1 MSGPKGFGYEVVSAQ
16 ELRRREDEARAGRC
30 RRHVVTLAGLHD
42 QLRRHGCSV
51 DDRADEPPSTD
62 RQSMIAWEEDLIRA
76 IGAARERVR
85 EESAKEIMRRLR
97 SGDRAVD
104 VSGLSLGGGS
114 RGDRSRP
121 DGDRLDRGDRSAPDA
136 RAGAPPERDARRRV
150 AADVGAV
157 VGLLAGLRDPA
168 VREEL
173 TATARAVLD
182 VDDPAQARG
191 DLLTLKTRAT
201 EALRVQDLRDL
212 AAQEALALAA
222 SRSRAAADLRAR
234 AERVTTA
241 AELSGLRGRIA
252 ELVEQERREAD
263 ARFVQGALEEVLA
276 ELGFAVDEDFELQDY
291 GAVGVASHASCPGY
305 GVRFQVSPGAGTLFT
320 RVVSRRESSPEE
332 DARAEAL
339 TCDGVRAVAD
349 RLHGRGVSTELRFS
363 RRPGEAAV
371 ERRIA
376 PAEAAA
382 EESAPRA
389 AAAGESAGEP
399 AAGAPVRR
407 APAGR
412 GRGGAARERAR

>member
-42 QLRRHGCSV
+42 QLRRCGCSV
-51 DDRADEPPSTD
+51 DGPADEPPSTD
-62 RQSMIAWEEDLIRA
+62 RQSMIAWEEALIRA
-76 IGAARERVR
+76 IDAAREQVR

-97 SGDRAVD
+97 SGDRPVD
-104 VSGLSLGGGS
+104 VSGLSLGGGPP
-114 RGDRSRP
+114 GDRPAPP
-121 DGDRLDRGDRSAPDA
+121 D
-136 RAGAPPERDARRRV
+136 RAGAAPERDARRRV
-150 AADVGAV
+150 AADVDAV

-173 TATARAVLD
+173 TTTARAVLD

-305 GVRFQVSPGAGTLFT
+305 GVRFQVNPGAQTLFT

-339 TCDGVRAVAD
+339 TCDEVRAVAD

-363 RRPGEAAV
+363 RRPGEVAV
-371 ERRIA
+371 EKQLA
-376 PAEAAA
+376 PAKAPAA
-382 EESAPRA
+382 EAPASRPAATGRDARRTSAP
-389 AAAGESAGEP
+389 
-399 AAGAPVRR
+399 
-407 APAGR
+407 R
-412 GRGGAARERAR
+412 GRGGSARERVR

>member
-16 ELRRREDEARAGRC
+16 ELRRREDEARVGRC
-30 RRHVVTLAGLHD
+30 RRHVITLAGLHD
-42 QLRRHGCSV
+42 QLRRYGCSV

-62 RQSMIAWEEDLIRA
+62 RQSMIAWEEALIRA
-76 IGAARERVR
+76 IDAARERVR
-85 EESAKEIMRRLR
+85 EESAKEIMHRLR

-114 RGDRSRP
+114 RGDRS
-121 DGDRLDRGDRSAPDA
+121 APDD
-136 RAGAPPERDARRRV
+136 RAGAPPERDAQRRV

-173 TATARAVLD
+173 TAIVRAVLD

-222 SRSRAAADLRAR
+222 SRSRAAADLRGCA
-234 AERVTTA
+234 ARVTTA
-241 AELSGLRGRIA
+241 AELSELRGRIA

-276 ELGFAVDEDFELQDY
+276 ELGFAVDEGFELQDY
-291 GAVGVASHASCPGY
+291 GAVGVASPASCPGY

-339 TCDGVRAVAD
+339 TCDEVRAVAD
-349 RLHGRGVSTELRFS
+349 RLHGHGVSTELRFS

-371 ERRIA
+371 EKRIA
-376 PAEAAA
+376 PAE
-382 EESAPRA
+382 E
-389 AAAGESAGEP
+389 AAAGPP
-399 AAGAPVRR
+399 ARR

-412 GRGGAARERAR
+412 GRSGAARERTR

>member
-16 ELRRREDEARAGRC
+16 ELRRREDEARVGRC
-30 RRHVVTLAGLHD
+30 RRHVITLAGLHD
-42 QLRRHGCSV
+42 QLRRYGCSV

-62 RQSMIAWEEDLIRA
+62 RQSMIAWEEALTRA
-76 IGAARERVR
+76 IDAARERVR
-85 EESAKEIMRRLR
+85 EESAKEIMHRLH
-97 SGDRAVD
+97 SGDREVD

-114 RGDRSRP
+114 RGDRS
-121 DGDRLDRGDRSAPDA
+121 APDD
-136 RAGAPPERDARRRV
+136 RAGAPPERDAQSARV
-150 AADVGAV
+150 AADVDAV

-173 TATARAVLD
+173 TAIARAVLD

-234 AERVTTA
+234 AARVTTA
-241 AELSGLRGRIA
+241 SELSGLRGRIA

-276 ELGFAVDEDFELQDY
+276 ELGFAVDEGFELQDY
-291 GAVGVASHASCPGY
+291 GTVGVASPASCPGY

-339 TCDGVRAVAD
+339 TCDEVRAVAD
-349 RLHGRGVSTELRFS
+349 RLHGHGVSTELRFS

-371 ERRIA
+371 EKRIA
-376 PAEAAA
+376 PAEASAA
-382 EESAPRA
+382 GETAPRT
-389 AAAGESAGEP
+389 AAAGPP
-399 AAGAPVRR
+399 ARR

-412 GRGGAARERAR
+412 GRSGAARERAR

>member
-42 QLRRHGCSV
+42 QLRRCGCSV
-51 DDRADEPPSTD
+51 DGPADEPPSTD
-62 RQSMIAWEEDLIRA
+62 RQSMIAWEEALIRA
-76 IGAARERVR
+76 IDAAREQVR

-97 SGDRAVD
+97 SGDRPVD
-104 VSGLSLGGGS
+104 VSGLSLGGGPP
-114 RGDRSRP
+114 GDRPAPP
-121 DGDRLDRGDRSAPDA
+121 D
-136 RAGAPPERDARRRV
+136 RAGAAPERDARRRV
-150 AADVGAV
+150 AADVDAV

-173 TATARAVLD
+173 TTTARAVLD

-305 GVRFQVSPGAGTLFT
+305 GVRFQVNPGAQTLFT

-339 TCDGVRAVAD
+339 TCDEVRAVAD

-363 RRPGEAAV
+363 RRPGEVAV
-371 ERRIA
+371 EKQLA
-376 PAEAAA
+376 PAKAPAA
-382 EESAPRA
+382 EAPASRPAATGRDARRTSAP
-389 AAAGESAGEP
+389 
-399 AAGAPVRR
+399 
-407 APAGR
+407 R
-412 GRGGAARERAR
+412 GRGGSARKRAR

>member
-42 QLRRHGCSV
+42 QLRRCGCSV
-51 DDRADEPPSTD
+51 DGPADEPPSTD
-62 RQSMIAWEEDLIRA
+62 RQSMIAWEEVLIRA
-76 IGAARERVR
+76 IDAAREQVR

-97 SGDRAVD
+97 SGDRPVD
-104 VSGLSLGGGS
+104 VSGLSLGGGPP
-114 RGDRSRP
+114 GDRPAPP
-121 DGDRLDRGDRSAPDA
+121 D

-150 AADVGAV
+150 AADVDAV

-173 TATARAVLD
+173 TTTARAVLD

-276 ELGFAVDEDFELQDY
+276 DLGFAVDEDFELQDY

-305 GVRFQVSPGAGTLFT
+305 GVRFQVNPGAQTLFT

-339 TCDGVRAVAD
+339 TCDEVRAVAD

-363 RRPGEAAV
+363 RRPGEVAV
-371 ERRIA
+371 EKQLA
-376 PAEAAA
+376 PAKAPAA
-382 EESAPRA
+382 EAPASRPAATGRDARRTSAP
-389 AAAGESAGEP
+389 
-399 AAGAPVRR
+399 
-407 APAGR
+407 R
-412 GRGGAARERAR
+412 GRGGSARERAR

>member
-42 QLRRHGCSV
+42 QLRRCGCSV
-51 DDRADEPPSTD
+51 DGPADEPPSTD
-62 RQSMIAWEEDLIRA
+62 RQSMIAWEEALIRA
-76 IGAARERVR
+76 IDAAREQVR

-97 SGDRAVD
+97 SGDRPVD
-104 VSGLSLGGGS
+104 VSGLSLGGGPP
-114 RGDRSRP
+114 GDRPAPP
-121 DGDRLDRGDRSAPDA
+121 D

-150 AADVGAV
+150 AADVDAV

-173 TATARAVLD
+173 TTTARAVLD

-276 ELGFAVDEDFELQDY
+276 DLGFAVDEDFELQDY

-305 GVRFQVSPGAGTLFT
+305 GVRFQVNPGAQTLFT

-339 TCDGVRAVAD
+339 TCDEVRAVAD

-363 RRPGEAAV
+363 RRPGEVAV
-371 ERRIA
+371 EKRLA
-376 PAEAAA
+376 PAEASAVEAPAA
-382 EESAPRA
+382 EAPASRPAATGRDARRASAP
-389 AAAGESAGEP
+389 
-399 AAGAPVRR
+399 
-407 APAGR
+407 R
-412 GRGGAARERAR
+412 GRGGSARERAR

>member
-42 QLRRHGCSV
+42 QLRRCGCSV
-51 DDRADEPPSTD
+51 DGPADEPPSTD
-62 RQSMIAWEEDLIRA
+62 RQSMIAWEEALIRA
-76 IGAARERVR
+76 IDAAREQVR

-97 SGDRAVD
+97 SGDRPVD
-104 VSGLSLGGGS
+104 VSGLSLGGGPP
-114 RGDRSRP
+114 GDRPAPP
-121 DGDRLDRGDRSAPDA
+121 D
-136 RAGAPPERDARRRV
+136 RAGAAPERDARRRV
-150 AADVGAV
+150 AADVDAV

-173 TATARAVLD
+173 TTTARAVLD

-276 ELGFAVDEDFELQDY
+276 DLGFAVDEDFELQDY

-305 GVRFQVSPGAGTLFT
+305 GVRFQVNPGAQTLFT

-339 TCDGVRAVAD
+339 TCDEVRAVAD

-363 RRPGEAAV
+363 RRPGEVAV
-371 ERRIA
+371 EKQLA
-376 PAEAAA
+376 PAKAPAA
-382 EESAPRA
+382 EAPASRPAATGRDARRTSAP
-389 AAAGESAGEP
+389 
-399 AAGAPVRR
+399 
-407 APAGR
+407 R
-412 GRGGAARERAR
+412 GRGGSARERAR

>member
-42 QLRRHGCSV
+42 QLRRCGCSV
-51 DDRADEPPSTD
+51 DGPADEPPSTD
-62 RQSMIAWEEDLIRA
+62 RQSMIAWEEALIRA
-76 IGAARERVR
+76 IDAAREQVH

-97 SGDRAVD
+97 SGDRPVD
-104 VSGLSLGGGS
+104 VSGLSLGGGPP
-114 RGDRSRP
+114 GDRPAPP
-121 DGDRLDRGDRSAPDA
+121 D
-136 RAGAPPERDARRRV
+136 RAGAAPERDARRRV
-150 AADVGAV
+150 AADVDAV

-173 TATARAVLD
+173 TTTARAVLD

-276 ELGFAVDEDFELQDY
+276 DLGFAVDEDFELQDY

-305 GVRFQVSPGAGTLFT
+305 GVRFQVNPGAQTLFT

-339 TCDGVRAVAD
+339 TCDEVRAVAD

-363 RRPGEAAV
+363 RRPGEVAV
-371 ERRIA
+371 EKQLA
-376 PAEAAA
+376 PAKAPAA
-382 EESAPRA
+382 EAPASRPAATGRDARRTSAP
-389 AAAGESAGEP
+389 
-399 AAGAPVRR
+399 
-407 APAGR
+407 R
-412 GRGGAARERAR
+412 GRGGSARERAR

>member
-42 QLRRHGCSV
+42 QLRRCGCSV
-51 DDRADEPPSTD
+51 DGPADEPPSTD
-62 RQSMIAWEEDLIRA
+62 RQSMIAWEEALIRA
-76 IGAARERVR
+76 IDAAREQVR

-97 SGDRAVD
+97 SGDRPVD
-104 VSGLSLGGGS
+104 VSGLSLGGGPP
-114 RGDRSRP
+114 GDRPAPP
-121 DGDRLDRGDRSAPDA
+121 D

-150 AADVGAV
+150 AADVDVV

-173 TATARAVLD
+173 TTTARAVLD

-305 GVRFQVSPGAGTLFT
+305 GVRFQVNPGAQTLFT

-339 TCDGVRAVAD
+339 TCDEVRAVAD

-363 RRPGEAAV
+363 RRPGEVAV
-371 ERRIA
+371 EKQLA
-376 PAEAAA
+376 PAKAPAA
-382 EESAPRA
+382 EAPASRPAATGRDARRTSAP
-389 AAAGESAGEP
+389 
-399 AAGAPVRR
+399 
-407 APAGR
+407 R
-412 GRGGAARERAR
+412 GRGGSARERVR

>member
-42 QLRRHGCSV
+42 QLRRCGCSV
-51 DDRADEPPSTD
+51 DGPADEPPSTD
-62 RQSMIAWEEDLIRA
+62 RQSMIAWEEALIRA
-76 IGAARERVR
+76 IDAAREQVR

-97 SGDRAVD
+97 SGDRPVD
-104 VSGLSLGGGS
+104 VSGLSLGGGPP
-114 RGDRSRP
+114 GDRPAPP
-121 DGDRLDRGDRSAPDA
+121 D

-150 AADVGAV
+150 AADVDAV

-173 TATARAVLD
+173 TTTARAVLD

-305 GVRFQVSPGAGTLFT
+305 GVRFQVNPGAQTLFT

-339 TCDGVRAVAD
+339 TCDEVRAVAD

-363 RRPGEAAV
+363 RRPGEVAV
-371 ERRIA
+371 EKQLA
-376 PAEAAA
+376 PAKAPAA
-382 EESAPRA
+382 EAPASRPAATGRDARRTSAP
-389 AAAGESAGEP
+389 
-399 AAGAPVRR
+399 
-407 APAGR
+407 R
-412 GRGGAARERAR
+412 GRGGSARERAR

>member
-42 QLRRHGCSV
+42 QLRRCGCSV
-51 DDRADEPPSTD
+51 DGPADEPPSTD
-62 RQSMIAWEEDLIRA
+62 RQSMIAWEEALIRA
-76 IGAARERVR
+76 IDAAREQVR

-97 SGDRAVD
+97 SGDRPVD
-104 VSGLSLGGGS
+104 VSGLSLGGGPP
-114 RGDRSRP
+114 GDRPAPP
-121 DGDRLDRGDRSAPDA
+121 D
-136 RAGAPPERDARRRV
+136 RAGAPPERDARRRI
-150 AADVGAV
+150 AADVDAV

-173 TATARAVLD
+173 TTTARAVLD

-305 GVRFQVSPGAGTLFT
+305 GVRFQVNPGAQTLFT

-332 DARAEAL
+332 DARAEVL
-339 TCDGVRAVAD
+339 TCDEVRAVAD

-363 RRPGEAAV
+363 RRPGEVAV
-371 ERRIA
+371 EKQLA
-376 PAEAAA
+376 PAEAPASRPAA
-382 EESAPRA
+382 TGRDARRTSAP
-389 AAAGESAGEP
+389 
-399 AAGAPVRR
+399 
-407 APAGR
+407 R
-412 GRGGAARERAR
+412 GRGGSARERAR

>member
-42 QLRRHGCSV
+42 QLRRCGCSV
-51 DDRADEPPSTD
+51 DGPADEPPSTD
-62 RQSMIAWEEDLIRA
+62 RQSMIAWEEALIRA
-76 IGAARERVR
+76 IDAAREQVR

-97 SGDRAVD
+97 SGDRPVD
-104 VSGLSLGGGS
+104 VSGLSLRGGPPA
-114 RGDRSRP
+114 DRP
-121 DGDRLDRGDRSAPDA
+121 APLD

-150 AADVGAV
+150 AADVDAV

-173 TATARAVLD
+173 TTTARAVLD

-305 GVRFQVSPGAGTLFT
+305 GVRFQVNPGAQTLFT

-339 TCDGVRAVAD
+339 TCDEVRAVAD

-363 RRPGEAAV
+363 RRPGEVAV
-371 ERRIA
+371 EKQLA
-376 PAEAAA
+376 PAKAPAA
-382 EESAPRA
+382 EAPASRPAATGRDARRTSAP
-389 AAAGESAGEP
+389 
-399 AAGAPVRR
+399 
-407 APAGR
+407 R
-412 GRGGAARERAR
+412 GRGGSARERAR

>member
-42 QLRRHGCSV
+42 QLRRCGCSV
-51 DDRADEPPSTD
+51 DGPADEPPSTD
-62 RQSMIAWEEDLIRA
+62 RQSMIAWEEALIRA
-76 IGAARERVR
+76 IDAAREQVR

-97 SGDRAVD
+97 SGDRPVD
-104 VSGLSLGGGS
+104 VSGLSLGGGPP
-114 RGDRSRP
+114 GDRPAPP
-121 DGDRLDRGDRSAPDA
+121 D
-136 RAGAPPERDARRRV
+136 RAGAPPERDARRRI
-150 AADVGAV
+150 AADVDAV

-173 TATARAVLD
+173 TTTARAVLD

-305 GVRFQVSPGAGTLFT
+305 GVRFQVNPGAQTLFT

-339 TCDGVRAVAD
+339 TCDEVRAVAD

-363 RRPGEAAV
+363 RRPGEVAV
-371 ERRIA
+371 EKQLA
-376 PAEAAA
+376 PAEAPASRPAA
-382 EESAPRA
+382 TGRDARRTSAP
-389 AAAGESAGEP
+389 
-399 AAGAPVRR
+399 
-407 APAGR
+407 R
-412 GRGGAARERAR
+412 GRGGSARERAR

>member
-16 ELRRREDEARAGRC
+16 ELRRREDEARVGRC

-42 QLRRHGCSV
+42 QLRRCGCSV
-51 DDRADEPPSTD
+51 DGPADEPPSTD
-62 RQSMIAWEEDLIRA
+62 RQSMIAWEEALIRA
-76 IGAARERVR
+76 IDAAREQVR
-85 EESAKEIMRRLR
+85 EESAKEIMHRLH
-97 SGDRAVD
+97 SGDREVD

-114 RGDRSRP
+114 RGDRSAPP
-121 DGDRLDRGDRSAPDA
+121 D

-150 AADVGAV
+150 AADVDAV

-173 TATARAVLD
+173 TTTARAVLD

-222 SRSRAAADLRAR
+222 LRSRAAADLRAR

-276 ELGFAVDEDFELQDY
+276 DLGFAVDEDFELQDY

-339 TCDGVRAVAD
+339 TCDEVRAVAD

-363 RRPGEAAV
+363 RRPGEVAV
-371 ERRIA
+371 EKQLA
-376 PAEAAA
+376 PAKAPAA
-382 EESAPRA
+382 EAPASRPAATGRDARRTSAP
-389 AAAGESAGEP
+389 
-399 AAGAPVRR
+399 
-407 APAGR
+407 R
-412 GRGGAARERAR
+412 GRGGSARERAR

>member
-42 QLRRHGCSV
+42 QLRRCGCSV
-51 DDRADEPPSTD
+51 DGPADEPPSTD
-62 RQSMIAWEEDLIRA
+62 RQSMIAWEEALIRA
-76 IGAARERVR
+76 IDAAREQVR

-97 SGDRAVD
+97 SGDRPVD
-104 VSGLSLGGGS
+104 VSGLSLGGGPP
-114 RGDRSRP
+114 GDRPAPP
-121 DGDRLDRGDRSAPDA
+121 D

-150 AADVGAV
+150 AADVDVV

-173 TATARAVLD
+173 TTTARAVLD

-305 GVRFQVSPGAGTLFT
+305 GVRFQVNPGAQTLFT

-339 TCDGVRAVAD
+339 TCDEVRAVAD

-363 RRPGEAAV
+363 RRPGEVAV
-371 ERRIA
+371 EKQLA
-376 PAEAAA
+376 PAKAPAA
-382 EESAPRA
+382 EAPAPRPAATGRDARRTSAP
-389 AAAGESAGEP
+389 
-399 AAGAPVRR
+399 
-407 APAGR
+407 R
-412 GRGGAARERAR
+412 GRGGSARERAR

>member
-1 MSGPKGFGYEVVSAQ
+1 M
-16 ELRRREDEARAGRC
+16 
-30 RRHVVTLAGLHD
+30 
-42 QLRRHGCSV
+42 
-51 DDRADEPPSTD
+51 
-62 RQSMIAWEEDLIRA
+62 
-76 IGAARERVR
+76 
-85 EESAKEIMRRLR
+85 
-97 SGDRAVD
+97 
-104 VSGLSLGGGS
+104 
-114 RGDRSRP
+114 
-121 DGDRLDRGDRSAPDA
+121 
-136 RAGAPPERDARRRV
+136 
-150 AADVGAV
+150 
-157 VGLLAGLRDPA
+157 GLLAGLRDPA

-173 TATARAVLD
+173 TTTARAVLD

-263 ARFVQGALEEVLA
+263 ARFVQGALEKVLA

-305 GVRFQVSPGAGTLFT
+305 GVRFQVNPGAQTLFT

-339 TCDGVRAVAD
+339 TCDEVRAVAD

-363 RRPGEAAV
+363 RRPGEVAV
-371 ERRIA
+371 EKQLA
-376 PAEAAA
+376 PAKAPAA
-382 EESAPRA
+382 EAPASRPAATGRDARRTSAP
-389 AAAGESAGEP
+389 
-399 AAGAPVRR
+399 
-407 APAGR
+407 R
-412 GRGGAARERAR
+412 GRGGSARERAR

>member
-42 QLRRHGCSV
+42 QLRRCGCSV
-51 DDRADEPPSTD
+51 DGPADEPPSTD
-62 RQSMIAWEEDLIRA
+62 RQSMIAWEEALIRA
-76 IGAARERVR
+76 IDAAREQVR

-97 SGDRAVD
+97 SGDRPVD

-114 RGDRSRP
+114 RGDRS
-121 DGDRLDRGDRSAPDA
+121 APDD
-136 RAGAPPERDARRRV
+136 RAGAPPERDAQRRV
-150 AADVGAV
+150 AADVDAV

-173 TATARAVLD
+173 TTTARAVLD

-276 ELGFAVDEDFELQDY
+276 DLGFAVDEDFELQDY

-305 GVRFQVSPGAGTLFT
+305 GVRFQVNPGAQTLFT

-339 TCDGVRAVAD
+339 TCDEVRAVAD

-363 RRPGEAAV
+363 RRPGEVAV
-371 ERRIA
+371 EKQLA
-376 PAEAAA
+376 PAKAPAA
-382 EESAPRA
+382 EAPASRPAATGRDARRTSAP
-389 AAAGESAGEP
+389 
-399 AAGAPVRR
+399 
-407 APAGR
+407 R
-412 GRGGAARERAR
+412 GRGGSARERAR

>member
-42 QLRRHGCSV
+42 QLRRCGCSV
-51 DDRADEPPSTD
+51 DGPADEPPSTD
-62 RQSMIAWEEDLIRA
+62 RQSMIAWEEGLIRA
-76 IGAARERVR
+76 IDAAREQVR

-97 SGDRAVD
+97 SGDRPVD
-104 VSGLSLGGGS
+104 VSGLSLG
-114 RGDRSRP
+114 DRPAPP
-121 DGDRLDRGDRSAPDA
+121 D

-150 AADVGAV
+150 AADVDAV

-173 TATARAVLD
+173 TTTARAVLD

-305 GVRFQVSPGAGTLFT
+305 GVRFQVNPGAQTLFT

-339 TCDGVRAVAD
+339 TCDEVRAVAD

-363 RRPGEAAV
+363 RRPGEVAV
-371 ERRIA
+371 EKQLA
-376 PAEAAA
+376 PAKAPAA
-382 EESAPRA
+382 EAPASRPAATGRDARRTSAP
-389 AAAGESAGEP
+389 
-399 AAGAPVRR
+399 
-407 APAGR
+407 R
-412 GRGGAARERAR
+412 GRGGSARERVR

>member
-42 QLRRHGCSV
+42 QLRRCGCSV
-51 DDRADEPPSTD
+51 DGPADEPPSTD
-62 RQSMIAWEEDLIRA
+62 RQSMIAWEEALIRA
-76 IGAARERVR
+76 IDAAREQVR

-97 SGDRAVD
+97 SGDRPVD
-104 VSGLSLGGGS
+104 VSGLSLGGGPP
-114 RGDRSRP
+114 GDRPAPP
-121 DGDRLDRGDRSAPDA
+121 D

-150 AADVGAV
+150 AADVDVV

-173 TATARAVLD
+173 TTTARAVLD

-305 GVRFQVSPGAGTLFT
+305 GVRFQVNPGAQTLFT

-339 TCDGVRAVAD
+339 TCDEVRAVAD

-363 RRPGEAAV
+363 RRPGEVAV
-371 ERRIA
+371 EKQLA
-376 PAEAAA
+376 PAKAPAA
-382 EESAPRA
+382 EAPASR
-389 AAAGESAGEP
+389 P
-399 AAGAPVRR
+399 AATGRDARR
-407 APAGR
+407 TSTPR
-412 GRGGAARERAR
+412 GRGGSARERAR

>member
-16 ELRRREDEARAGRC
+16 ELRRREDEARVGRC
-30 RRHVVTLAGLHD
+30 RRHVITLAGLHD
-42 QLRRHGCSV
+42 QLRRYGCSV

-62 RQSMIAWEEDLIRA
+62 RQSMIAWEEALIRA
-76 IGAARERVR
+76 IDAARERVR
-85 EESAKEIMRRLR
+85 EESAKEIMHRLR

-114 RGDRSRP
+114 RGDRS
-121 DGDRLDRGDRSAPDA
+121 APDD
-136 RAGAPPERDARRRV
+136 RAGALPERDAQRRV

-173 TATARAVLD
+173 TAIVRAVLD

-222 SRSRAAADLRAR
+222 SRSRAAADLRGCA
-234 AERVTTA
+234 ARVTTA
-241 AELSGLRGRIA
+241 AELSELRGRIA

-276 ELGFAVDEDFELQDY
+276 ELGFAVDEGFELQDY
-291 GAVGVASHASCPGY
+291 GAVGVASPASCPDY

-339 TCDGVRAVAD
+339 TCDEVRAVAD
-349 RLHGRGVSTELRFS
+349 RLHGHGVSTELRFS
-363 RRPGEAAV
+363 RRPGEAVV
-371 ERRIA
+371 EKRIA
-376 PAEAAA
+376 PAEEAAPRTAVAEASAA
-382 EESAPRA
+382 E
-389 AAAGESAGEP
+389 AAAGPP
-399 AAGAPVRR
+399 ARR

-412 GRGGAARERAR
+412 GRSGAARERTR

>member
-42 QLRRHGCSV
+42 QLRRCGCSV
-51 DDRADEPPSTD
+51 DGPADEPPSTD
-62 RQSMIAWEEDLIRA
+62 RQSMIAWEEALIRA
-76 IGAARERVR
+76 IDAAREQVR

-97 SGDRAVD
+97 SGDRPVD
-104 VSGLSLGGGS
+104 VSGLSLGGGPP
-114 RGDRSRP
+114 GDRPAPP
-121 DGDRLDRGDRSAPDA
+121 D
-136 RAGAPPERDARRRV
+136 RAGAAPERDARRRV
-150 AADVGAV
+150 AADVDAV

-173 TATARAVLD
+173 TTTARAVLD

-305 GVRFQVSPGAGTLFT
+305 GVRFQVNPGAQTLFT

-339 TCDGVRAVAD
+339 TCDEVRAVAD

-363 RRPGEAAV
+363 RRPGEVAV
-371 ERRIA
+371 EKQLA
-376 PAEAAA
+376 PAKAPAA
-382 EESAPRA
+382 EAPASRPAATGRDARRTSAP
-389 AAAGESAGEP
+389 
-399 AAGAPVRR
+399 
-407 APAGR
+407 R
-412 GRGGAARERAR
+412 GRGGSARERAR

>member
-42 QLRRHGCSV
+42 QLRRCGCSV
-51 DDRADEPPSTD
+51 DGPADEPPSTD
-62 RQSMIAWEEDLIRA
+62 RQSMIAWEEALIRA
-76 IGAARERVR
+76 IDAAREQVR

-97 SGDRAVD
+97 SGDRPVD
-104 VSGLSLGGGS
+104 VSGLSLGGGPP
-114 RGDRSRP
+114 GDRPAPP
-121 DGDRLDRGDRSAPDA
+121 D

-150 AADVGAV
+150 AADVDAV

-173 TATARAVLD
+173 TTTARAVLD

-276 ELGFAVDEDFELQDY
+276 DLGFAVDEDFELQDY

-305 GVRFQVSPGAGTLFT
+305 GVRFQVNPGAQTLFT

-339 TCDGVRAVAD
+339 TCDEVRAVAD
-349 RLHGRGVSTELRFS
+349 RLHGHGVSTELRFS
-363 RRPGEAAV
+363 RRPGEAVV
-371 ERRIA
+371 EKRIA
-376 PAEAAA
+376 PAEEA
-382 EESAPRA
+382 APRTA
-389 AAAGESAGEP
+389 VAEASVAEAAAGPP
-399 AAGAPVRR
+399 ARR

-412 GRGGAARERAR
+412 GRSGAARERAR

>member
-42 QLRRHGCSV
+42 QLRRCGYSV
-51 DDRADEPPSTD
+51 DGPADEPPSTD
-62 RQSMIAWEEDLIRA
+62 RQSMIAWEEALIRA
-76 IGAARERVR
+76 IDAAREQVR

-97 SGDRAVD
+97 SGDRPVD
-104 VSGLSLGGGS
+104 VSGLSLGGGPP
-114 RGDRSRP
+114 GDRPAPP
-121 DGDRLDRGDRSAPDA
+121 D

-150 AADVGAV
+150 AADVDVV

-173 TATARAVLD
+173 TTTARAVLD

-305 GVRFQVSPGAGTLFT
+305 GVRFQVNPGAQTLFT

-339 TCDGVRAVAD
+339 TCDEVRAVAD

-363 RRPGEAAV
+363 RRPGEVAV
-371 ERRIA
+371 EKQLA
-376 PAEAAA
+376 PAKAPTAEAPASRPAA
-382 EESAPRA
+382 TGRDARRTSAP
-389 AAAGESAGEP
+389 
-399 AAGAPVRR
+399 
-407 APAGR
+407 R
-412 GRGGAARERAR
+412 GRGGSARERAR

>member
-42 QLRRHGCSV
+42 QLRRCGCSV
-51 DDRADEPPSTD
+51 DGPADEPPSTD
-62 RQSMIAWEEDLIRA
+62 RQSMIAWEEALIRA
-76 IGAARERVR
+76 IDAAREQVH

-97 SGDRAVD
+97 SGDRPVD
-104 VSGLSLGGGS
+104 VSGLSLG
-114 RGDRSRP
+114 DRPAPP
-121 DGDRLDRGDRSAPDA
+121 D

-150 AADVGAV
+150 AADVDAV

-173 TATARAVLD
+173 TTTARAVLD

-276 ELGFAVDEDFELQDY
+276 DLGFAVDEDFELQDY

-305 GVRFQVSPGAGTLFT
+305 GVRFQVNPGAQTLFT

-339 TCDGVRAVAD
+339 TCDEVRAVAD

-363 RRPGEAAV
+363 RRPGEVAV
-371 ERRIA
+371 EKQLA
-376 PAEAAA
+376 PAKAPAA
-382 EESAPRA
+382 EAPASRPAATGRDARRTSAP
-389 AAAGESAGEP
+389 
-399 AAGAPVRR
+399 
-407 APAGR
+407 R
-412 GRGGAARERAR
+412 GRGGSARERAR

>member
-16 ELRRREDEARAGRC
+16 ELRRREDEARVGRC
-30 RRHVVTLAGLHD
+30 RRHVITLAGLHD
-42 QLRRHGCSV
+42 QLRRYGCSV

-62 RQSMIAWEEDLIRA
+62 RQSMIAWEKALTRA
-76 IGAARERVR
+76 IDAARERVR
-85 EESAKEIMRRLR
+85 EESAKEIMRRLH

-114 RGDRSRP
+114 RGDRS
-121 DGDRLDRGDRSAPDA
+121 APDD
-136 RAGAPPERDARRRV
+136 RAGAPPERDAQRRV

-173 TATARAVLD
+173 TAIARAVLD

-212 AAQEALALAA
+212 AAQEALVLAA

-291 GAVGVASHASCPGY
+291 GAVGVASPASCPGY

-339 TCDGVRAVAD
+339 TCDEVRAVAD

-371 ERRIA
+371 EKRIA
-376 PAEAAA
+376 PARPAATGRDA
-382 EESAPRA
+382 RRTSAP
-389 AAAGESAGEP
+389 
-399 AAGAPVRR
+399 
-407 APAGR
+407 R
-412 GRGGAARERAR
+412 GRGGSARERAR

>member
-42 QLRRHGCSV
+42 QLRRCGCSV
-51 DDRADEPPSTD
+51 DGPADEPPSTD
-62 RQSMIAWEEDLIRA
+62 RQSMIAWEEALIRA
-76 IGAARERVR
+76 IDAAREQVR

-97 SGDRAVD
+97 SGDRPVD
-104 VSGLSLGGGS
+104 VSGLSLG
-114 RGDRSRP
+114 DRPAPP
-121 DGDRLDRGDRSAPDA
+121 D

-150 AADVGAV
+150 AADVDAV

-173 TATARAVLD
+173 TTTARAVLD

-276 ELGFAVDEDFELQDY
+276 DLGFAVDEDFELQDY
-291 GAVGVASHASCPGY
+291 GAVGVASHTSCPGY
-305 GVRFQVSPGAGTLFT
+305 GVRFQVNPGAQTLFT

-339 TCDGVRAVAD
+339 TCDEVRAVAD

-363 RRPGEAAV
+363 RRPGEVAV
-371 ERRIA
+371 EKQLA
-376 PAEAAA
+376 PAKAPAA
-382 EESAPRA
+382 EAPASRPAATGRDARRTSAP
-389 AAAGESAGEP
+389 
-399 AAGAPVRR
+399 
-407 APAGR
+407 R
-412 GRGGAARERAR
+412 GRGGSARERAR

>member
-16 ELRRREDEARAGRC
+16 ELRRREDEARVGRC
-30 RRHVVTLAGLHD
+30 RRHVITLAGLHD
-42 QLRRHGCSV
+42 QLRRYGCSV

-62 RQSMIAWEEDLIRA
+62 RQSMIAWEEALTRA
-76 IGAARERVR
+76 IDAARERVR
-85 EESAKEIMRRLR
+85 EESAKEIMHRLH

-121 DGDRLDRGDRSAPDA
+121 GGGLDRGDRSAPDD
-136 RAGAPPERDARRRV
+136 RAGAPPERDAQRRV
-150 AADVGAV
+150 AADVDAV

-173 TATARAVLD
+173 TAIARAVLD

-234 AERVTTA
+234 AARVTTA
-241 AELSGLRGRIA
+241 PELSGLRGRIA

-276 ELGFAVDEDFELQDY
+276 ELGFAVDEGFELQDY
-291 GAVGVASHASCPGY
+291 GAVGVASPASCPGY
-305 GVRFQVSPGAGTLFT
+305 GVRFQVSPGAETLFT
-320 RVVSRRESSPEE
+320 RVVSRREPSPEE

-339 TCDGVRAVAD
+339 TCDEVRAVAD
-349 RLHGRGVSTELRFS
+349 RLHGHGVSTELRFS
-363 RRPGEAAV
+363 RRPGEAVV
-371 ERRIA
+371 EKRIA
-376 PAEAAA
+376 PAEEA
-382 EESAPRA
+382 APRTA
-389 AAAGESAGEP
+389 VAEASVAEAAAGPP
-399 AAGAPVRR
+399 ARR

-412 GRGGAARERAR
+412 GRSGAARERAR

>member
-42 QLRRHGCSV
+42 QLRRCGCSV
-51 DDRADEPPSTD
+51 DGPADEPPSTD
-62 RQSMIAWEEDLIRA
+62 RQSMIAWEEALIRA
-76 IGAARERVR
+76 IDAAREQVR

-97 SGDRAVD
+97 SGDRPVD
-104 VSGLSLGGGS
+104 VSGLSLGGGPP
-114 RGDRSRP
+114 GDRPAPP
-121 DGDRLDRGDRSAPDA
+121 D
-136 RAGAPPERDARRRV
+136 RAGAAPERDARRRV
-150 AADVGAV
+150 AADVDAV

-173 TATARAVLD
+173 TTTARAVLD

-305 GVRFQVSPGAGTLFT
+305 GVRFQVNPGAQTLFT
-320 RVVSRRESSPEE
+320 RVVSRRDRVVSRRESSPEE

-339 TCDGVRAVAD
+339 TCDEVRAVAD

-363 RRPGEAAV
+363 RRPGEVAV
-371 ERRIA
+371 EKQLA
-376 PAEAAA
+376 PAKAPAA
-382 EESAPRA
+382 EAPASRPVATGRDVRRTSAP
-389 AAAGESAGEP
+389 
-399 AAGAPVRR
+399 
-407 APAGR
+407 R
-412 GRGGAARERAR
+412 GRGGSARERAR

>member
-42 QLRRHGCSV
+42 QLRRCGCSV
-51 DDRADEPPSTD
+51 DGPADEPPSTD
-62 RQSMIAWEEDLIRA
+62 RQSMIAWEEALIRA
-76 IGAARERVR
+76 IDAAREQVR

-97 SGDRAVD
+97 SGDRPVD
-104 VSGLSLGGGS
+104 VSGLSLGGGPP
-114 RGDRSRP
+114 GDRPAPP
-121 DGDRLDRGDRSAPDA
+121 D

-150 AADVGAV
+150 AADVDAV

-173 TATARAVLD
+173 TTTARAVLD

-305 GVRFQVSPGAGTLFT
+305 GVRFQVNPGAQTLFT

-339 TCDGVRAVAD
+339 TCDEVRAVAD

-363 RRPGEAAV
+363 RRPGEVAV
-371 ERRIA
+371 EKQLA
-376 PAEAAA
+376 PAKAPAA
-382 EESAPRA
+382 EAPASRPAATGRDARRASAP
-389 AAAGESAGEP
+389 
-399 AAGAPVRR
+399 
-407 APAGR
+407 R
-412 GRGGAARERAR
+412 GRGGSARERAR

>member
-42 QLRRHGCSV
+42 QLRRCGCSV
-51 DDRADEPPSTD
+51 DGPADEPPSTD
-62 RQSMIAWEEDLIRA
+62 RQSMIAWEEALIRA
-76 IGAARERVR
+76 IDAAREQVR

-97 SGDRAVD
+97 SGDRPVD
-104 VSGLSLGGGS
+104 VSGLSLGGGPP
-114 RGDRSRP
+114 GDRPAPP
-121 DGDRLDRGDRSAPDA
+121 D
-136 RAGAPPERDARRRV
+136 RAGAPPERDAQRRV
-150 AADVGAV
+150 AADVDAV

-173 TATARAVLD
+173 TTTARAVLD

-276 ELGFAVDEDFELQDY
+276 DLGFAVDEDFELQDY

-305 GVRFQVSPGAGTLFT
+305 GVRFQVNPGAQTLFT

-339 TCDGVRAVAD
+339 TCDEVRAVAD

-371 ERRIA
+371 EKQLA
-376 PAEAAA
+376 PAKAPAA
-382 EESAPRA
+382 EAPASRPAATGRDARRTSAP
-389 AAAGESAGEP
+389 
-399 AAGAPVRR
+399 
-407 APAGR
+407 R
-412 GRGGAARERAR
+412 GRGGSARERAR

>member
-42 QLRRHGCSV
+42 QLRRCGCSV
-51 DDRADEPPSTD
+51 DGPADEPPSTD
-62 RQSMIAWEEDLIRA
+62 RQSMIAWEEALIRA
-76 IGAARERVR
+76 IDAAREQVR

-97 SGDRAVD
+97 SGDRPVD

-114 RGDRSRP
+114 RGDRS
-121 DGDRLDRGDRSAPDA
+121 APDD
-136 RAGAPPERDARRRV
+136 RAGAPPERDAQRRV

-173 TATARAVLD
+173 TTTARAVLD

-276 ELGFAVDEDFELQDY
+276 DLGFAVDEDFELQDY

-305 GVRFQVSPGAGTLFT
+305 GVRFQVNPGAQTLFT

-339 TCDGVRAVAD
+339 TCDEVRAVAD

-363 RRPGEAAV
+363 RRPGEVAV
-371 ERRIA
+371 EKQLA
-376 PAEAAA
+376 PAKAPAA
-382 EESAPRA
+382 EAPASRPAATGRDARRTSAP
-389 AAAGESAGEP
+389 
-399 AAGAPVRR
+399 
-407 APAGR
+407 R
-412 GRGGAARERAR
+412 GRGGSARERAR

>member
-42 QLRRHGCSV
+42 QLRRCGCSV
-51 DDRADEPPSTD
+51 DGPADEPPSTD
-62 RQSMIAWEEDLIRA
+62 RQSMIAWEEALIRA
-76 IGAARERVR
+76 IDAAREQVH

-97 SGDRAVD
+97 SGDRPVD
-104 VSGLSLGGGS
+104 VSGLSLGGGPP
-114 RGDRSRP
+114 GDRSTPP
-121 DGDRLDRGDRSAPDA
+121 D

-150 AADVGAV
+150 AADVDAV

-173 TATARAVLD
+173 TTTARAVLD

-276 ELGFAVDEDFELQDY
+276 DLGFAVDEDFELQDY

-305 GVRFQVSPGAGTLFT
+305 GVRFQVNPGAQTLFT

-339 TCDGVRAVAD
+339 TCDEVRAVAD

-363 RRPGEAAV
+363 RRPGEVAV
-371 ERRIA
+371 EKQLA
-376 PAEAAA
+376 PAKAPAA
-382 EESAPRA
+382 EAPASRPAATGRDARRTSAP
-389 AAAGESAGEP
+389 
-399 AAGAPVRR
+399 
-407 APAGR
+407 R
-412 GRGGAARERAR
+412 GRGGSARERAR

>member
-42 QLRRHGCSV
+42 QLRRCGCSV
-51 DDRADEPPSTD
+51 DGPADEPPSTD
-62 RQSMIAWEEDLIRA
+62 RQSMIAWEEALIRA
-76 IGAARERVR
+76 IDAAREQVR

-97 SGDRAVD
+97 SGDRPVD
-104 VSGLSLGGGS
+104 VSGLSLGGGPP
-114 RGDRSRP
+114 GDRPAPP
-121 DGDRLDRGDRSAPDA
+121 D

-150 AADVGAV
+150 AADVDAV

-173 TATARAVLD
+173 TTTARAVLD

-276 ELGFAVDEDFELQDY
+276 DLGFAVDEDFELQDY

-305 GVRFQVSPGAGTLFT
+305 GVRFQVNPGAQTLFT

-339 TCDGVRAVAD
+339 TCDEVRAVAD

-363 RRPGEAAV
+363 RRPGEVAV
-371 ERRIA
+371 EKQLA
-376 PAEAAA
+376 PAKAPAA
-382 EESAPRA
+382 EAPASRPAATGRDARRTSAP
-389 AAAGESAGEP
+389 
-399 AAGAPVRR
+399 
-407 APAGR
+407 R
-412 GRGGAARERAR
+412 GRGGSARERAR

>member
-42 QLRRHGCSV
+42 QLRRCGCSV
-51 DDRADEPPSTD
+51 DGPADEPPSTD
-62 RQSMIAWEEDLIRA
+62 RQSMIAWEEALIRA
-76 IGAARERVR
+76 IDAAREQVR

-97 SGDRAVD
+97 SGDRPVD
-104 VSGLSLGGGS
+104 VSGLSLGGGPP
-114 RGDRSRP
+114 GDRPAPP
-121 DGDRLDRGDRSAPDA
+121 D

-150 AADVGAV
+150 AADVDAV

-173 TATARAVLD
+173 TTTARAVLD

-276 ELGFAVDEDFELQDY
+276 DLGFAVDEDFELQDY

-305 GVRFQVSPGAGTLFT
+305 GVRFQVNPGAQTLFT

-339 TCDGVRAVAD
+339 TCDEVRAVAD

-363 RRPGEAAV
+363 RRPGEVAV
-371 ERRIA
+371 EKQLA
-376 PAEAAA
+376 PAKAPAA
-382 EESAPRA
+382 EAPASRPAATGRDARRASAP
-389 AAAGESAGEP
+389 
-399 AAGAPVRR
+399 
-407 APAGR
+407 R
-412 GRGGAARERAR
+412 GRGGSARERAR

>member
-1 MSGPKGFGYEVVSAQ
+1 M
-16 ELRRREDEARAGRC
+16 
-30 RRHVVTLAGLHD
+30 
-42 QLRRHGCSV
+42 
-51 DDRADEPPSTD
+51 
-62 RQSMIAWEEDLIRA
+62 
-76 IGAARERVR
+76 
-85 EESAKEIMRRLR
+85 
-97 SGDRAVD
+97 
-104 VSGLSLGGGS
+104 
-114 RGDRSRP
+114 
-121 DGDRLDRGDRSAPDA
+121 
-136 RAGAPPERDARRRV
+136 
-150 AADVGAV
+150 GAV

-173 TATARAVLD
+173 TAIARAVLD

-276 ELGFAVDEDFELQDY
+276 ELGFAVDEGFELQDY
-291 GAVGVASHASCPGY
+291 GAVGVASPASCPGY
-305 GVRFQVSPGAGTLFT
+305 GVRFQVSPGAETLFT

-339 TCDGVRAVAD
+339 TCDEVRAVAD
-349 RLHGRGVSTELRFS
+349 RLHGHGVSTELRFS

-371 ERRIA
+371 EKRIA
-376 PAEAAA
+376 PAEEAAPRTAVAEASAA
-382 EESAPRA
+382 E
-389 AAAGESAGEP
+389 AAAGPP
-399 AAGAPVRR
+399 ARR

-412 GRGGAARERAR
+412 GRSGAARERAR

>member
-30 RRHVVTLAGLHD
+30 RRHVATLAGLHD
-42 QLRRHGCSV
+42 QLRRYGCSV
-51 DDRADEPPSTD
+51 DNRADEPRSTD
-62 RQSMIAWEEDLIRA
+62 RQAMIAWEEALTRA
-76 IGAARERVR
+76 IDAAREQVR
-85 EESAKEIMRRLR
+85 EESAKEIMRRLH
-97 SGDRAVD
+97 SGDQAVD
-104 VSGLSLGGGS
+104 VSGLSLGGGP
-114 RGDRSRP
+114 RGDRARP
-121 DGDRLDRGDRSAPDA
+121 DGDRLDRKGRSAPDG
-136 RAGAPPERDARRRV
+136 RAGTPPERDAQRARV
-150 AADVGAV
+150 AADVDAV

-173 TATARAVLD
+173 TAIARAVLD

-212 AAQEALALAA
+212 AAQAALALAA
-222 SRSRAAADLRAR
+222 SRSRAAADLRGR
-234 AERVTTA
+234 AARVTTA
-241 AELSGLRGRIA
+241 AELSELRGRIA

-276 ELGFAVDEDFELQDY
+276 ELGFAVDEGFELQDY
-291 GAVGVASHASCPGY
+291 GAVGVASPASYPGY

-320 RVVSRRESSPEE
+320 RLVSRRESSPEE

-339 TCDGVRAVAD
+339 TCDEVRAVAD
-349 RLHGRGVSTELRFS
+349 RLHGHGVSTELRFS

-371 ERRIA
+371 EKRIA
-376 PAEAAA
+376 PAEEA
-382 EESAPRA
+382 APRA
-389 AAAGESAGEP
+389 AAAAASAGET
-399 AAGAPVRR
+399 AAGPPARR